1 LTPGVDRPARVDRPV
16 RGAAVSRIAR
26 LAALLLLLAAPAAAA
41 ADPWPSP
48 DAVVD
53 ASYRG
58 PEGARVDGVP
68 RYHTV
73 GAALAAAPRDPAL
86 TWFVLIRAGR
96 YHEKLSVDRPH
107 VTLLGEDRDRTVLT
121 FDAASDTPAPGGGTY
136 GMRGSWT
143 LRVAAP
149 DFRAENLT
157 IENAFDYPSNHAK
170 PNDDPTKLRNPQGV
184 ALMTDG
190 ASDRAVF
197 ENCRITGHQ
206 DTLFANAGRHW
217 FHRCVIVGHVDFIFG
232 AGRAVFDDCDIVSR
246 DRGSRARNGYVAA
259 PSTPISQPY
268 GFLVIHSRLKK
279 ETPALAPGTVAL
291 GRPWHPFADAQAV
304 GSVVYVDC
312 WMDDH
317 VGTVAWDSMS
327 SVDPGGARLWYRPEN
342 ARFFEHGTTGPGAV
356 ASPSRRVLTDGE
368 ARAYTP
374 ARVLDGWDPSPST

>member
-1 LTPGVDRPARVDRPV
+1 
-16 RGAAVSRIAR
+16 
-26 LAALLLLLAAPAAAA
+26 
-41 ADPWPSP
+41 
-48 DAVVD
+48 
-53 ASYRG
+53 
-58 PEGARVDGVP
+58 
-68 RYHTV
+68 
-73 GAALAAAPRDPAL
+73 
-86 TWFVLIRAGR
+86 
-96 YHEKLSVDRPH
+96 
-107 VTLLGEDRDRTVLT
+107 
-121 FDAASDTPAPGGGTY
+121 
-136 GMRGSWT
+136 
-143 LRVAAP
+143 
-149 DFRAENLT
+149 
-157 IENAFDYPSNHAK
+157 
-170 PNDDPTKLRNPQGV
+170 V

-291 GRPWHPFADAQAV
+291 GRPWHPFADALAV

-317 VGTVAWDSMS
+317 VGAVAWDSMS
-327 SVDPGGARLWYRPEN
+327 SVDPAGRRSGTGRRTRASSSTAPPAPAPWPPPPAASSPTARR
-342 ARFFEHGTTGPGAV
+342 
-356 ASPSRRVLTDGE
+356 S
-368 ARAYTP
+368 AYTP
-374 ARVLDGWDPSPST
+374 PACWTAGTRLPRPDPVSGRGDSPDRRESEAAITAGVSA